1 MGVTSCPG
9 LSVITMSRSYLLV
22 IGEAT
27 PLAWVL
33 AEQRMAFPAIRK
45 SQAAALDIGDELLIY
60 ATRTCFH
67 NPKRDRGRVIGLAL
81 VSSDVRDLAEPIV
94 FGERRY
100 TSGCTLDIQSVA
112 PLHNG
117 VELRPL
123 VPKLH
128 AFPDG
133 RTWNMRLRRPLVP
146 VDKHDA
152 ALLKHRLN
160 PLLEPLNRHLDAYI
174 KAGRYPARS

>member
-1 MGVTSCPG
+1 
-9 LSVITMSRSYLLV
+9 MSRSYLLV
-22 IGEAT
+22 IGDAT

-33 AEQRMAFPAIRK
+33 TEQRMAFPAIRK

-60 ATRTCFH
+60 TTRICFH
-67 NPKRDRGRVIGLAL
+67 NPTRDRGRVIGLAR
-81 VSSDVRDLAEPIV
+81 VSSDVRDLTEPVI

-100 TSGCTLDIQSVA
+100 TSGCTLDIQGVA
-112 PLHNG
+112 ALHDG

-123 VPKLH
+123 VPQLH

-133 RTWNMRLRRPLVP
+133 PTWSMRLRRPLVP
-146 VDKHDA
+146 IDKHDT
-152 ALLKHRLN
+152 ALLKRRLN

-174 KAGRYPARS
+174 KAGRYPTRF